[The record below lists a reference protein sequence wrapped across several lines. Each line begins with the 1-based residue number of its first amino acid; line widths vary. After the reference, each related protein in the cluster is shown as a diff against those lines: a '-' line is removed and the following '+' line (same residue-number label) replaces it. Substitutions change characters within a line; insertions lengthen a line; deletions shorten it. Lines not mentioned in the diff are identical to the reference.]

1 MEKNYI
7 ANPEIIFREEQ
18 GESILFN
25 PDSGEV
31 KILNETGSFIFR
43 ELNGKN
49 SKNDILNKMQSVYD
63 SSWDE
68 LEEDFNSFTDELAK
82 TNMIFTLT

>member
-49 SKNDILNKMQSVYD
+49 SKKDILNKMQSVYD